1 MARAEGLSSRCTSRF
16 YLIMMTKKQIEIADF
31 ILSQFLE
38 GSPNKDDVHSAIN
51 DTYGY
56 DIEPYDVLQ
65 SLQDEGLV
73 YEWGEAY
80 YKLTPQGE
88 NAAKKGYNKQK
99 RSQERLK
106 LLKEYKE
113 YINIICTIITI
124 ASMCITIIISL
135 MK

>member
-1 MARAEGLSSRCTSRF
+1 MARAEGLPSRCTSRF

-65 SLQDEGLV
+65 SL
-73 YEWGEAY
+73 
-80 YKLTPQGE
+80 
-88 NAAKKGYNKQK
+88 
-99 RSQERLK
+99 
-106 LLKEYKE
+106 
-113 YINIICTIITI
+113 
-124 ASMCITIIISL
+124 
-135 MK
+135 

>member
-1 MARAEGLSSRCTSRF
+1 MARAEGLPSRCTSRF

-99 RSQERLK
+99 RRQERLT

-113 YINIICTIITI
+113 YIL
-124 ASMCITIIISL
+124 SL
-135 MK
+135 IHI